1 MAVSSPVWAVNGRDS
16 GSASCR
22 SMPYTWSHTT
32 PYVML
37 PTRYRDSVLERCNDR
52 IRQTQSHNQPLL
64 HGGLRLDGHYDSC
77 FWGKHYFDGAG
88 CCKLLGNKLLE
99 LL

>member
-1 MAVSSPVWAVNGRDS
+1 MHGRVVSRICSEARDP
-16 GSASCR
+16 GNASCR

-52 IRQTQSHNQPLL
+52 IL
-64 HGGLRLDGHYDSC
+64 HTAIINLSSWVGSGWTVATILVSGVSTICPVSGRYLTV
-77 FWGKHYFDGAG
+77 
-88 CCKLLGNKLLE
+88 
-99 LL
+99 